1 MKKRIIRIFIFIGIF
16 AFFGGIFLLFSSRV
30 DYSRGTAKE
39 SQIVV
44 IEKGENFVDVAKK
57 LKEKKLISREIYF
70 IYYAW
75 NNDLDKKIIAG
86 EYEINPELTIPEII
100 RILVEGE
107 TRPAYA
113 KITFPE
119 GWTIL
124 EMSKRLNGKNLPG
137 DEFLKL
143 ASNPSTELISEFD
156 FFQDK
161 PLKNSL
167 EGYLFPDTYF
177 FAPDASAEG
186 IIVKMLKNFNT
197 KVDAEIRTEIEKQN
211 KSIFEI
217 LTMASIIETEVKV
230 DSDRK
235 TVSGIFWKRLGIE
248 MALQSDATVSYALGG
263 EKKIQHNAND
273 INIDSPYNTYRFK
286 GLPPGPVSNPG
297 ISSIRAAVYPT
308 QTDYLYFLN
317 NPNTGETIFAQT
329 FEQHIQNKTANGL

>member
-1 MKKRIIRIFIFIGIF
+1 MKKRIIRILILLGIL
-16 AFFGGIFLLFSSRV
+16 AFFAGIFLFISNRI
-30 DYSRGTAKE
+30 DYSKGVVKE
-39 SQIVV
+39 NQVV
-44 IEKGENFVDVAKK
+44 IIEKGENFVEVAKK

-75 NNDLDKKIIAG
+75 SRDLDKKIIAG
-86 EYEINPELTIPEII
+86 EYEMNPGMTIPEII
-100 RILVEGE
+100 RVLIEGE
-107 TRPAYA
+107 TRPTYS
-113 KITFPE
+113 KVTFPE
-119 GWTIL
+119 GWTAA
-124 EMSKRLNGKNLPG
+124 EMAERLNEKKLPG

-143 ASNPSTELISEFD
+143 VNSPSEKLISGMD

-161 PLKNSL
+161 PKKNSL

-177 FAPDASAEG
+177 FAHDASAED
-186 IIVKMLKNFNT
+186 IVTKMLKNFNA
-197 KVDAEIRTEIEKQN
+197 KMNDEIRIEIEKQN

-217 LTMASIIETEVKV
+217 LTMASIIEAEVKT

-235 TVSGIFWKRLGIE
+235 IVSGIFWKRLEIG
-248 MALQSDATVSYALGG
+248 MALQSDATVAYAIGG
-263 EKKIQHNAND
+263 EKKIQHDAND

-317 NPNTGETIFAQT
+317 NPKTGETVFSQT
-329 FEQHIQNKTANGL
+329 FEQHIQNKTNNGL